1 MKTIYTLFAAAA
13 IAGISSATAQQLANN
28 GFEGA
33 WSTATPYTS
42 STAKAVTIGENPESW
57 VISHVTGT
65 TGSFMNG
72 TGKAALG
79 SKVAGYNSSAAV
91 ELKNTSTGALGIT
104 RNVPGYLTTGT
115 TWSTA
120 VSTSKTDGGTFGS
133 IAFTNRPDAVSAMYK
148 RTYGAEN
155 TENAT
160 VVVYLWKGQW
170 VQKDVPAAIVIS
182 GNPNKINMVD
192 RDRCVLG
199 YSLEGCQGGEITE
212 TGELIGK
219 VIYYIEGAQEDWAEV
234 VVPIEYVSD
243 ATPEKFN
250 IIFSA
255 NDYFTTTVGKDNT
268 LTVDDVKLL
277 YYSRLAELKYNGAS
291 VPGFAPDVYNYDL
304 TSIQMP
310 DDASKVATTLMGT
323 SGVAKATTS
332 VDAANNRI
340 LVTVTNPQGND
351 VDGKNQHVYTLQFA
365 AKTVA
370 VTSITLDNT
379 TLTLKPSETAT
390 LTATVLPANA
400 TDKTVTWTTDNSLVA
415 QVKDGVVTA
424 VNPGETTIT
433 AACAG
438 LKATCTVVVESDE
451 PDPVFPSEATVFK
464 GKLVIEM
471 MGGQINEGDINNYYV
486 LLTPADGSNAQARV
500 STTTYNMSLPN
511 FALDLGE
518 GPVPMGD
525 INIDNVICTTDDDG
539 SNVYTGSKD
548 GLELA
553 GGEIVADVKCNGI
566 ETPDHD
572 LKMIIPVTWKMDEE
586 TEIPIDVTFNGKR
599 IQTGTGVESVS
610 VDSNNAPVEYFD
622 LQGRRLNNPT
632 NGIVIRRQGSKVEK
646 VIL

>member
-1 MKTIYTLFAAAA
+1 MKTIYTLLAAAT
-13 IAGISSATAQQLANN
+13 IAGLSSASAQQLPNN
-28 GFEGA
+28 GFEGT
-33 WSTATPYTS
+33 WSTATPFTS
-42 STAKAVTIGENPESW
+42 STAKTITIGENPESW

-79 SKVAGYNSSAAV
+79 SKVEGYNSASAV

-133 IAFTNRPDAVSAMYK
+133 IAFTNRPDAVTAMFK

-155 TENAT
+155 NENAT
-160 VVVYLWKGQW
+160 VVAYLWKGQW
-170 VQKDVPAAIVIS
+170 VQQDVPAAIVIS
-182 GNPNKINMVD
+182 GTPNKINMVD

-199 YSLEGCQGGEITE
+199 YSLEGCQGGDVTE

-219 VIYYIEGAQEDWAEV
+219 VIYYIEGAHENWTEV
-234 VVPIEYVSD
+234 EVPIEYVSD

-255 NDYFTTTVGKDNT
+255 NDYFTTTVGKENT
-268 LTVDDVKLL
+268 LTVDDVKLI
-277 YYSRLAELKYNGAS
+277 YYSRLASLKYDGAD
-291 VPGFAPDVYNYDL
+291 VAGFAPDVYNYDL
-304 TSIQMP
+304 TAIPMP

-340 LVTVTNPQGND
+340 LITVRNAQGD
-351 VDGKNQHVYTLQFA
+351 DKDGKNQHVYTLQFA

-370 VTSITLDNT
+370 VTSITLDKT
-379 TLTLKPSETAT
+379 TLNLKPLETAT

-400 TDKTVTWTTDNSLVA
+400 TDKTVTWSTANALVA
-415 QVKDGVVTA
+415 DVKDGVVTA

-433 AACAG
+433 ATCNG
-438 LKATCTVVVESDE
+438 LTATCAVVVESDQ
-451 PDPVFPSEATVFK
+451 PDPDFPAEATVFK
-464 GKLVIEM
+464 GTLVIEM
-471 MGGQINEGDINNYYV
+471 MGGQINEGDYTNYYV
-486 LLTPADGSNAQARV
+486 LLTPHVDAGSQAKV
-500 STTTYNMSLPN
+500 SSEYFDMSLPN
-511 FALDLGE
+511 FSLDLGD
-518 GPVPMGD
+518 GPQALGD
-525 INIDNVICTTDDDG
+525 IDIDNVLCVNEDDG
-539 SNVYTGSKD
+539 SKTYTGSKD

-553 GGEIVADVKCNGI
+553 GGAIIADVKCNGI
-566 ETPDHD
+566 EERDGQ
-572 LKMIIPVTWKMDEE
+572 LRMIIPVTWKMDEE

-599 IQTGTGVESVS
+599 IQTGTGVEAVS
-610 VDSNNAPVEYFD
+610 VDNNNAPVEYFD